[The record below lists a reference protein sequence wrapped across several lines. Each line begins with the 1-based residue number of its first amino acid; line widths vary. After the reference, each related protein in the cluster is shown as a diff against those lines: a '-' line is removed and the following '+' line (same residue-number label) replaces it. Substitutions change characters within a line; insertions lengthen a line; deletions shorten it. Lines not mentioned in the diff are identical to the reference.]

1 MHFSVF
7 YLGMTTETLPEDLIV
22 VISATLK
29 KQCMGDSFELK

>member
-7 YLGMTTETLPEDLIV
+7 YLGMTTETLQEDLIV
-22 VISATLK
+22 VISTTLK